1 MSKCKKTLSYKNN
14 LQTQPV
20 SAIILSLLI
29 AVKQNAS
36 ENCKALDCND
46 RLDCRTEVCQQ
57 TYKNKGLKV
66 SPACVDSQQ
75 AGGVGLANLP
85 ANNTNCKH
93 PKKDRTTV
101 QGLG

>member
-66 SPACVDSQQ
+66 SPACVDSRQ
-75 AGGVGLANLP
+75 AGVVGLANLP
-85 ANNTNCKH
+85 GKQYKLQV
-93 PKKDRTTV
+93 PQKKD
-101 QGLG
+101 